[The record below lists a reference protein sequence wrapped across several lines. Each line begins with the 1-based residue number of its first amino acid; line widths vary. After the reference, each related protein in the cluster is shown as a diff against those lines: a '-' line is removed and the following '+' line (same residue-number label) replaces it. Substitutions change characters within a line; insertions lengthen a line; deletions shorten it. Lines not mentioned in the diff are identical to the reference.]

1 MLQYREIFYKQYFSS
16 QLGRS
21 ETNYKKN
28 LEKETAQLKKEI
40 LPLIGTNK
48 NSSIVDLGCGIGALV
63 KALTDAGFA
72 NTKGID
78 VSEEM
83 VKVAHTLG
91 ITQVQQGDVTK
102 FLAQNKNA
110 FDIITGIDIIEH
122 FTKDE
127 LVQLLILI
135 KEALKPNGIA
145 IFRTPNLDAPY
156 ATIFANGDF
165 THENY
170 LNSSSA
176 KQVML
181 NCGFGKVEVLPSL
194 IFIQNPL
201 KEILRKVIWTFL
213 KFRIKLELFASGRSS
228 NIVITPN
235 LVIRVTV

>member
-40 LPLIGTNK
+40 LPLIGSNK

-72 NTKGID
+72 NTKGVD

-91 ITQVQQGDVTK
+91 ITQVQQGDVTT
-102 FLAQNKNA
+102 FLEQNKNT

-127 LVQLLILI
+127 LVRLLILI